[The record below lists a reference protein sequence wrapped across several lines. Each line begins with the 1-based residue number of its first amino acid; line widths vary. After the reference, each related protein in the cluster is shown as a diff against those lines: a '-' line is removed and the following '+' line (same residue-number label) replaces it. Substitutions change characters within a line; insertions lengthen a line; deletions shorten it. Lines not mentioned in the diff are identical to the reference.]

1 MSKNAIH
8 NFNLSIQNSADIKA
22 SEDLTKT
29 IIKELAKVSKEMSQ
43 QKDIV
48 QEWQEQKKQN
58 AAAIANNT
66 IASTEGGAIDTTA
79 EIKKTALSIGNTP
92 LVSGGTVSNLDVSSA
107 TISLPTTSTSGTLI
121 GGDVIDTTGRTTR
134 SSATSDNTT
143 PPTSGAESNTLNFSS
158 GTTTQTYTSVAAQ
171 ETLTVSQTLQT
182 NNNEPKTEV
191 VRAEIKKRL
200 EAAMAANNT
209 VETAYWRNI
218 AKAFDEGA
226 TAKDFDGKPDD
237 MLFTKMYDQLKQSAK
252 ITVESQNF
260 NWETV
265 RQKMI
270 EAIDANILN
279 GTISVKNKTR
289 WETIKKQL
297 GDDKTNI
304 ANLFEQ
310 YDELFLLLKEV
321 EGLSAL
327 PNTITIT
334 TKTKIYPNLSADQL
348 YASIGREDVYVFLRE
363 INNEEIRGSAVDKGA
378 VKIKNTTA
386 KSFIIGESLEFFLD
400 EKFINQNLYKK
411 EDINWIVRN
420 VQNKKDEGIVFV
432 NEGTSF
438 SYNFDTAGVYRIDA
452 YGYKPTIK
460 GSKNAG
466 TSTFIEL
473 EIVAQQI
480 EIKSPFKDSFTRASV
495 KEQLFKV
502 NLKNTKVKTLNP
514 LKLYYQLEK
523 KTANKVTE
531 ISEEL
536 ELDAGGII
544 KLALPELGEYK
555 IKVTSKDQYALS
567 KESKISVI
575 KNEVTSIGYVK
586 DASATGVFLLGDPN
600 RKLTL
605 EAKTFKINPPTDE
618 EKEDVKW
625 MIYDANNKPYLS
637 PGTAIMNKDKNPKKE
652 YFHQWGFYDVPIP
665 QKVGNYTVEAYSDIQ
680 KGSKSNSIF
689 KIEVKQPQVTAA
701 YWAWSGGSKK
711 ITSGFS
717 GESNWIKAAIPYY
730 SNQTVRIYFYLNNK
744 KTKHY
749 LDVKTNGEGVIFKE
763 IKFDSDFRKLIG
775 FENGKIAKIGFKLL
789 GIQNGKPCPFKVPA
803 NYESDTLL
811 SVTTY
816 AKILDAYFMY
826 DSNRVTTQDEI
837 PFGENGAVVTIV
849 AKTQNMVGKEIVLT
863 AHKVGE
869 KPTYSNAVIINSEGV
884 AITSFILKN
893 LNKKLKKGT
902 KIKYYVGIEGY
913 STKHLTDKLLTMVMG
928 VGTNKD
934 NEEILDENDPQLIW
948 GSKVS
953 KEFRVKVVQI
963 CKNIEK
969 QKGIPFSPNVLMNI
983 IAFET
988 NLSFSPKAG
997 TFGKIMDDNKK
1008 AGFVGL
1014 IQFGIDAS
1022 KDLKVKRS
1030 VLFNMTAEEQLDYVE
1045 KWFLLKSKN
1054 ELKTATDIYLSVN
1067 YPTAA
1072 GIGHLD
1078 NEVVY
1083 GDPKAAYRANKPF
1096 LREADEIDENGK
1108 SVGKDGGKTYV
1119 WEVREALEENEIEGQ
1134 YSKNTV
1140 LMNKSYSL
1148 IMSNPKEIFNLDTSL
1163 TFCYFSARQ
1172 IKEIRKLIDKLQTNE
1187 EKIKAYRILQYFA
1200 EYNSQR
1206 DAKYKKLADTMCNVT
1221 SESIALQY
1229 LGQMNPAPDPN
1240 MKMEDFMMTMIRDIL
1255 KQGDDSRYEANTRVK
1270 IANELG
1276 IKGGFIG
1283 VGGIYD
1289 KKTHKKMLEDKLN
1302 KGYGVCMSLL
1312 GHIVRVVDV
1321 NDIGIIVDDP
1331 YGKIQ
1336 SFKIRKEKG
1345 NKGGYNGG
1353 KNYSNNSILKGESNL
1368 WLWEQLKKDKIKF
1381 NYYEWYYL

>member
-8 NFNLSIQNSADIKA
+8 NFNLSIQNSADIKS

-48 QEWQEQKKQN
+48 QQWQEQKKQN
-58 AAAIANNT
+58 AAAFANNS
-66 IASTEGGAIDTTA
+66 IASTEGGAIDTKA
-79 EIKKTALSIGNTP
+79 EIKETALSIGNTP
-92 LVSGGTVSNLDVSSA
+92 LDTEEMSNLDVSSA
-107 TISLPTTSTSGTLI
+107 AISLPTTSTSSALI
-121 GGDVIDTTGRTTR
+121 GGGAVDTADRTTM
-134 SSATSDNTT
+134 SSVVSDSTT
-143 PPTSGAESNTLNFSS
+143 PSTAGAENNTLNFRS
-158 GTTTQTYTSVAAQ
+158 GITTQTYASVAAQ
-171 ETLTVSQTLQT
+171 QMLTVPQTFQV

-191 VRAEIKKRL
+191 VKAEIKKRL
-200 EAAMAANNT
+200 EAAMAVNNT

-218 AKAFDEGA
+218 SKAFDEGA
-226 TAKDFDGKPDD
+226 TSKDFVGKPND
-237 MLFTKMYDQLKQSAK
+237 MLFTQMYDMLKQFAT
-252 ITVESQNF
+252 IAVENQNI

-265 RQKMI
+265 REKMI

-279 GTISVKNKTR
+279 GTISVKNKIR

-297 GDDKTNI
+297 GDDKINV

-334 TKTKIYPNLSADQL
+334 TKTKIYPNLSADKL
-348 YASIGREDVYVFLRE
+348 YALIGREDVYVFLRE
-363 INNEEIRGSAVDKGA
+363 VNNEEIRGSAVDKGA

-495 KEQLFKV
+495 KQQLFKV

-514 LKLYYQLEK
+514 LKLYYQLET

-544 KLALPELGEYK
+544 KIALPELGEYK

-586 DASATGVFLLGDPN
+586 DASATAVFLLGDPN

-625 MIYDANNKPYLS
+625 MIYDVNNKPYLS
-637 PGTAIMNKDKNPKKE
+637 PGTAIMNKDKNPKKG

-701 YWAWSGGSKK
+701 YWVWSGGSKK
-711 ITSGFS
+711 VTSGFS

-749 LDVKTNGEGVIFKE
+749 LDVKTSEEGTIFKE

-775 FENGKIAKIGFKLL
+775 FENGKNAKIGFKLL

-803 NYESDTLL
+803 NYDSDTLL
-811 SVTTY
+811 SVTTDT
-816 AKILDAYFMY
+816 KILDAYFMY
-826 DSNRVTTQDEI
+826 DRNRVTTQDEI
-837 PFGENGAVVTIV
+837 PFGENGAVVTII

-893 LNKKLKKGT
+893 LNKKLKKGI

-948 GSKVS
+948 GAKVS

-963 CKNIEK
+963 CKRLWPKNTLEMAN
-969 QKGIPFSPNVLMNI
+969 GLMAVMNR
-983 IAFET
+983 ET
-988 NLSFSPKAG
+988 GG
-997 TFGKIMDDNKK
+997 TFAPHQIEGKKLIPKDQLTKDSFIKIDKNGNKLSR
-1008 AGFVGL
+1008 AVGL
-1014 IQFGIDAS
+1014 IQFTQKPLTDMGEYTGGGLD
-1022 KDLKVKRS
+1022 KLNEVKLR
-1030 VLFNMTAEEQLDYVE
+1030 FANMTQLEQLVKIE
-1045 KWFLLKSKN
+1045 K
-1054 ELKTATDIYLSVN
+1054 YM
-1067 YPTAA
+1067 
-1072 GIGHLD
+1072 
-1078 NEVVY
+1078 
-1083 GDPKAAYRANKPF
+1083 
-1096 LREADEIDENGK
+1096 
-1108 SVGKDGGKTYV
+1108 
-1119 WEVREALEENEIEGQ
+1119 
-1134 YSKNTV
+1134 NTV
-1140 LMNKSYSL
+1140 AVLPTIPEEIYMAVFAPAYVGQGLDKTIYELGTTNYNENASL
-1148 IMSNPKEIFNLDTSL
+1148 DVDKTKNGI
-1163 TFCYFSARQ
+1163 Q
-1172 IKEIRKLIDKLQTNE
+1172 IKELIDEYYVSVEGGKFGRNIWKKPLDRMELRGWYKSGWSPNESDYLLKTTKRNKGKHLGLDLYAPIGTPVYACIDGMALILSPAYSETFGLHVRIEGYYNEKKYNFFYAHLSEIKVKNFQKVKAGTLIGYTGQTGEAEGQPARFNHLHFEVRNSRENRGAALKPLE
-1187 EKIKAYRILQYFA
+1187 EI
-1200 EYNSQR
+1200 S
-1206 DAKYKKLADTMCNVT
+1206 D
-1221 SESIALQY
+1221 
-1229 LGQMNPAPDPN
+1229 
-1240 MKMEDFMMTMIRDIL
+1240 
-1255 KQGDDSRYEANTRVK
+1255 
-1270 IANELG
+1270 
-1276 IKGGFIG
+1276 
-1283 VGGIYD
+1283 
-1289 KKTHKKMLEDKLN
+1289 LN
-1302 KGYGVCMSLL
+1302 KN
-1312 GHIVRVVDV
+1312 V
-1321 NDIGIIVDDP
+1321 NINP
-1331 YGKIQ
+1331 
-1336 SFKIRKEKG
+1336 SKE
-1345 NKGGYNGG
+1345 NQNG
-1353 KNYSNNSILKGESNL
+1353 
-1368 WLWEQLKKDKIKF
+1368 
-1381 NYYEWYYL
+1381 